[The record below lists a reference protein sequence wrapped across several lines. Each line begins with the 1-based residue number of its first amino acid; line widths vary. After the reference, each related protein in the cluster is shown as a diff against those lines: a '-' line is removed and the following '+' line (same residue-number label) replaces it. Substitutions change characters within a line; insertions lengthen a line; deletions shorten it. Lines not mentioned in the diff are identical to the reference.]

1 MRTLTV
7 GFALFVLAGCASPQQ
22 TLTRNHV
29 SALRD
34 SVNDYVAG
42 VAHRI
47 SAGGPTA
54 WIGDFANDSAF
65 FMVADGQMAFTDFAA
80 MSQFMP
86 VFARGVPS
94 IALEFSSVRVDPLA
108 PGLAAFAA
116 HYHEA
121 LTDSAGR
128 RTDDSGYL
136 TGIAMHSALG
146 WRLRDAHWSHPD
158 PVPAKPR

>member
-1 MRTLTV
+1 MRTLLV
-7 GFALFVLAGCASPQQ
+7 GIASIGLTACISPQPG
-22 TLTRNHV
+22 LTANHV
-29 SALRD
+29 SALQD

-47 SAGGPTA
+47 SVGGPKA
-54 WIGDFANDSAF
+54 WTSEFADDSAF
-65 FMVADGQMAFTDFAA
+65 FMVADGQLTFTDFAA
-80 MSQFMP
+80 MSRFMP
-86 VFARGVPS
+86 VFARGTPS

-108 PGLAAFAA
+108 PGLATFAA

-158 PVPAKPR
+158 PVAVPPR

>member
-1 MRTLTV
+1 MRTLIV
-7 GFALFVLAGCASPQQ
+7 GLALIVLTGCAAPRQ
-22 TLTRNHV
+22 TLTANHV
-29 SALRD
+29 ATLRD
-34 SVNDYVAG
+34 SVNDYLAG

-47 SAGGPTA
+47 SVGGPKA
-54 WIGDFANDSAF
+54 WIGEFADDSAF

-86 VFARGVPS
+86 VFARGTPS
-94 IALEFSSVRVDPLA
+94 ITLEFSLVRVDALA

-116 HYHEA
+116 HYHEG